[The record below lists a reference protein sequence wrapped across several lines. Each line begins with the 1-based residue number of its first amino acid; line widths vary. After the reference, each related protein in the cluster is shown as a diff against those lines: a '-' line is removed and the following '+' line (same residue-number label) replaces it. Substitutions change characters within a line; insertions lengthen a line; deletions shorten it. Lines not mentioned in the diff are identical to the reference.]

1 MRVCS
6 QKTTTTRDAASS
18 VLSWAGCDIS
28 TVGDDMAADWR
39 EALLW
44 CSKQVGTRTVACKI

>member
-1 MRVCS
+1 MRVCL

-28 TVGDDMAADWR
+28 TVPDMAAGSR
-39 EALLW
+39 EALLR
-44 CSKQVGTRTVACKI
+44 CSKQVGTRTVAYKI